1 MADPTQKK
9 YYLVEGSALPE
20 VFIRVT
26 QARELLDTGRAQT
39 VAEAAAMA
47 GISRSAYYKYR
58 DTVLPFRDLGRGRI
72 VTFQLLLHD
81 VTGALSDV
89 LAVFSR
95 SGANILT
102 INQSIPTGGTAPVT
116 VAADTAGLSIST
128 EALLEKITALDG
140 IIKAAV
146 IAG

>member
-1 MADPTQKK
+1 MPDNNKK
-9 YYLVEGSALPE
+9 FYLVEGSALPE

-58 DTVLPFRDLGRGRI
+58 DAVLPFRDLGRGHI
-72 VTFQLLLHD
+72 VTFQLLLED
-81 VTGALSDV
+81 VAGMLSAV
-89 LAVFSR
+89 LALFS
-95 SGANILT
+95 SHGANILT
-102 INQSIPTGGTAPVT
+102 INQSIPSNGTAPVT
-116 VAADTAGLSIST
+116 ITADTASLNVST
-128 EALLEKITALDG
+128 EALLSSISALDG

-146 IAG
+146 LAG

>member
-1 MADPTQKK
+1 MPDNNKK

-58 DTVLPFRDLGRGRI
+58 DAVLPFRDLGRGHI
-72 VTFQLLLHD
+72 VTFQLLLED
-81 VTGALSDV
+81 VAGMLFLNVPQAQVADLGRPVGRSSRAEDVGDLDRGAHRLSR
-89 LAVFSR
+89 AR
-95 SGANILT
+95 SLP
-102 INQSIPTGGTAPVT
+102 S
-116 VAADTAGLSIST
+116 
-128 EALLEKITALDG
+128 
-140 IIKAAV
+140 
-146 IAG
+146 